1 MVIARAVPREALSLY
16 VIEIGFTTSIHKR
29 CPMRLRTVAA
39 TRIIMS
45 LIAGDILRSINSV
58 FGEAPRS
65 RAKIGVL
72 QK

>member
-1 MVIARAVPREALSLY
+1 
-16 VIEIGFTTSIHKR
+16 
-29 CPMRLRTVAA
+29 MRLRTVAA